1 MAFVVV
7 YDANVLYPA
16 TLRDVLIRVAQD
28 GLVQAKWTNQILDE
42 TFESIVKQ
50 HAGLDPAKMA
60 RTRDLMSGAIRD
72 CLVTGYE
79 PLINVVTLP
88 DPDDP
93 PRPCRHQS
101 ACASDRHEQHQRLPG
116 SCIGAVERRGENTRR
131 VPARSVPP
139 EWPGPLRRDPACRGQ
154 LEEPARNSERCPG
167 QARTNWPGGDRRTT
181 AALEESGLAM
191 SSPEGA

>member
-42 TFESIVKQ
+42 TFESIIKQ
-50 HAGLDPAKMA
+50 HPGLDSKKLA

-88 DPDDP
+88 DPDDRHVLAAAIKARAQVIVTNNIKDFPAPALEQWNVEAKTPDEFLLDQFHLSGPVLYGAIQRVADSWKNP
-93 PRPCRHQS
+93 PGTVNDVLDKLERTG
-101 ACASDRHEQHQRLPG
+101 L
-116 SCIGAVERRGENTRR
+116 VE
-131 VPARSVPP
+131 
-139 EWPGPLRRDPACRGQ
+139 
-154 LEEPARNSERCPG
+154 
-167 QARTNWPGGDRRTT
+167 T
-181 AALEESGLAM
+181 AALLRRWK
-191 SSPEGA
+191 SPGWR

>member
-50 HAGLDPAKMA
+50 HPGLDLVKLA

-72 CLVTGYE
+72 CLITGYE
-79 PLINVVTLP
+79 PLVNVVTLP
-88 DPDDP
+88 DPDDRHVLAAAIKARAQVIVTNNIKDFPAPALEQWNVEAKTPDEFLLDQFHLSGPVLYGAIQRVADSWKNP
-93 PRPCRHQS
+93 PGTVNDVL
-101 ACASDRHEQHQRLPG
+101 DRLERTGL
-116 SCIGAVERRGENTRR
+116 VE
-131 VPARSVPP
+131 
-139 EWPGPLRRDPACRGQ
+139 
-154 LEEPARNSERCPG
+154 
-167 QARTNWPGGDRRTT
+167 T
-181 AALEESGLAM
+181 AALLRRWK
-191 SSPEGA
+191 SPGWQ